1 LIGDKNLVNLDLLRK
16 LVEIPAPSG
25 HEDRM
30 IAFIKDYVSKF
41 ADKVEVDNIGN
52 VIAMIEGQSAKAPR
66 IMISCHMDEIG
77 LIIRRVEEDGFLRF
91 ERLGGTEPKAL
102 FAREV
107 QVLTRKGIIEGLVGI
122 KAHHLAAYQKEIEPI
137 KEMYI
142 DVGASSRE
150 EVMELGI
157 RVGDPVVFKP
167 NLRILNDKYVTS
179 KALDNRAPLTAFLEA
194 LNILSELRPK
204 ATLYFVAT
212 VLEEFNVRGS
222 LPAAYK
228 ISPNFALCLDIAVAT
243 DTPDLKDVG
252 PDVRLGNGVALQ
264 MFSFHGRGTLGGLIP
279 PPQLVRL
286 IEKVAEEERI
296 PYQRSTFFGGLTEAS
311 FLPVLKE
318 GIPAIDL
325 GIPCRY
331 THSPAEMVAIRD
343 VDAMRDL
350 LVKFLST
357 VDESTR
363 IERGK

>member
-1 LIGDKNLVNLDLLRK
+1 MADLELLKK

-30 IAFIKDYVSKF
+30 ITFIKDHVSAF
-41 ADKVEVDNIGN
+41 VSRVEVDRVGN
-52 VIAMIEGQSAKAPR
+52 VIAIIEGRDEGAPR

-77 LIIRRVEEDGFLRF
+77 LIIRRIEDNGFLRF
-91 ERLGGTEPKAL
+91 ERLGGIEPKTL
-102 FAREV
+102 PAREV
-107 QVLTRKGIIEGLVGI
+107 QVLTREGLIEGVIGI
-122 KAHHLAAYQKEIEPI
+122 KAHHLAPYQKEVEPI
-137 KEMYI
+137 SEMYI
-142 DVGASSRE
+142 DIGASSRQE
-150 EVMELGI
+150 ALRLGV

-167 NLRILNDKYVTS
+167 NLRILNGRYVTS
-179 KALDNRAPLTAFLEA
+179 KAMDNRAPMLAFLEA
-194 LNILSELRPK
+194 LKILSKRRPES
-204 ATLYFVAT
+204 TLFFVAT

-228 ISPNFALCLDIAVAT
+228 ISPDFALCLDVAVAT
-243 DTPDLKDVG
+243 DTPDLKAVG
-252 PDVRLGNGVALQ
+252 SDIRLGRGVVLQ

-286 IEKVAEEERI
+286 IEKVAEQKRI

-331 THSPAEMVAIRD
+331 THSPAEMVAIND
-343 VDAMRDL
+343 IDAMRDL
-350 LVKFLST
+350 LVEFLNS
-357 VDESTR
+357 VDRKTK
-363 IERGK
+363 IERGAPA